1 MKRLIK
7 IALICSLAIPTLSIA
22 QGKKAE
28 TVADKATLSTLVKAV
43 EAAPDS
49 LTAHDAYI
57 KAAGVN
63 NPAVVA
69 QYDKWMKK
77 FPKSAIV
84 PYALAKAYLNH
95 ESPKAKPYLL
105 KVVAIDTNFTEAWGG
120 LWTDAQRWGDFKG
133 GDEYLKK
140 ATESDPQNA
149 SYAFYY
155 SSSFRDKDP
164 KTYHDL
170 TMGVAKRFPESD
182 RGAQALYWY
191 ATRSKDIADKMKY
204 YELLRTSYSPAK
216 FNWSASGMTSYFD
229 LLLAEDS
236 KKALELAQDM
246 AKIEKQEK
254 DWTNLKLQAQRV
266 NDAKA
271 LMKEKKSAE
280 ALALLAQVKLPRYY
294 SFNKEILVLK
304 AEAYALAGNTNAA
317 YDSLI
322 VSFAKQPG
330 VKLKLVI
337 NGYGV
342 KLGKNEGQVNTDI
355 LKYINSN
362 AQTATPFTLKNY
374 LMPGQTSL
382 SDYKGK
388 VVLLTYWFPGCGPC
402 RGEFP
407 HFENVVRKFKGK
419 DFSYVG
425 INIVSDQNEY
435 VVPFMKG
442 SGYSFTPLED
452 IEGRQKGNLDN
463 RGAAPANFIIDKE
476 GRVVFSNFRTDGDN
490 EDELELMINLMLQR
504 KGSIVK

>member
-1 MKRLIK
+1 MKKLIK
-7 IALICSLAIPTLSIA
+7 IALICGIAIPGLTVA
-22 QGKKAE
+22 QVKKAE
-28 TVADKATLSTLVKAV
+28 VVADKATISKLIKAV
-43 EAAPDS
+43 ESAPDS
-49 LTAHDAYI
+49 LNFHSAYI

-63 NPAVVA
+63 NASVIA
-69 QYDKWMKK
+69 QYDKWMKM
-77 FPKSAIV
+77 FPKSAVI
-84 PYALAKAYLNH
+84 PFALAKAYLNE

-105 KVVAIDTNFTEAWGG
+105 KAVAIDPKFTEAWGG

-140 ATESDPQNA
+140 ATESDPQDA

-170 TMGVAKRFPESD
+170 TMGVAKRFPESE

-191 ATRSKDIADKMKY
+191 ANRSNDVADKMKY
-204 YELLRTSYSPAK
+204 YELLHTSYAPAK
-216 FNWSASGMTSYFD
+216 YNWSSSGMTSYFD
-229 LLLAEDS
+229 VLLAEDS
-236 KKALELAQDM
+236 QKALALAEEM
-246 AKIEKQEK
+246 AKNEKFEK
-254 DWTNLKLQAQRV
+254 EWTNLKLQAQRV

-294 SFNKEILVLK
+294 SFNKEIVLLK
-304 AEAYALAGNTNAA
+304 AETYALTGNATAA

-322 VSFAKQPG
+322 VSFAKQPS
-330 VKLKLVI
+330 VKLKSAIV
-337 NGYGV
+337 GYGS
-342 KLGKNEGQVNTDI
+342 KLNKNAAQVDGDI
-355 LKYINSN
+355 LKYINAN
-362 AQTATPFTLKNY
+362 AQAATPFTLKNY
-374 LMPGQTSL
+374 LTPGQTSL

-407 HFENVVRKFKGK
+407 HFENVVRKFKGQ

-452 IEGRQKGNLDN
+452 VEGRQKGNLDN
-463 RGAAPANFIIDKE
+463 RGAAPANFIIDQE
-476 GRVVFSNFRTDGDN
+476 GRMIFSNFRTDGDN
-490 EDELELMINLMLQR
+490 EDELELMIKMLLQG
-504 KGSIVK
+504 KA